1 VSGAVNAVYVSSV
14 LGTRVAAESGGVL
27 GRLRDLAVTS
37 GDTYPPVTHLLI
49 DGRGGGHRRV
59 PWSSVTLFRPEI
71 ILVGSGGTLVRDDAD
86 QDDLLLRRDLLDKQ
100 IVDVDGARVV
110 RVNDLRLES
119 TRGALHLRAADV
131 GLSGMLRRLGF
142 LGFAEHLLRLCGRAA
157 PRTEIGWEYVQ
168 PLERRLHR
176 LALTMTRDRLSEMHP
191 ADLAEIIA
199 QLPHR
204 TIPAVI
210 GALDV
215 EAAGEAIGEL
225 EPEMGGMVLS
235 QLGAEHASDILEE
248 MEPDEAADLL
258 AEVDEGRANE
268 LLGLMDAE
276 EADKVRELLE
286 HEGDSAGGLMNNEYL
301 ALTPDMTAEQ
311 ALRQVRASAGD
322 MESIAYGYIL
332 DADGHPLGVLSLR
345 ELLLAAPT
353 TPVSEVMSTGL
364 KTVDI
369 GAEPEDI
376 YEIIVKYR
384 LAAVP
389 VLDAEG
395 RMEGIVTADDVM
407 QHFLP
412 LTLRL
417 RQFRASRRF

>member
-1 VSGAVNAVYVSSV
+1 MSGAVNAVYVSSV

-258 AEVDEGRANE
+258 AEVDETRANH
-268 LLGLMDAE
+268 LLTLMDSE
-276 EADKVRELLE
+276 EAEKVRELLE
-286 HEGDSAGGLMNNEYL
+286 HEEDTAGGLMNNEFL
-301 ALTPDMTAEQ
+301 ALTQDMTADQ
-311 ALRQVRASAGD
+311 ALRQVRATAGD
-322 MESIAYGYIL
+322 MESIAYSYVL
-332 DADGHPLGVLSLR
+332 DSEGRPLGVLSLR
-345 ELLLAAPT
+345 ELLVSGPE
-353 TPVSEVMSTGL
+353 TPVTELMSENL
-364 KTVDI
+364 KSVDVE
-369 GAEPEDI
+369 AEPEDI

-395 RMEGIVTADDVM
+395 RMDGIVTADDVM

-412 LTLRL
+412 FTLRL
-417 RQFRASRRF
+417 KQYRASRRF